1 MPKIEDTIDVQVP
14 VQQAYNQWTQ
24 FEDFPKFMEGIQSVQ
39 QLDDTHVQWV
49 AEIRGESRQWTT
61 EITEQRPDEKIAWKT
76 IEGEVKND
84 GVVTFEPMGDAQTR
98 VNVQMDVE
106 SDSTAENVA
115 GDLLGV
121 VKSQVRGDLE
131 RFKQLIENRGEE
143 TGAWRGEVQETKQG
157 AIRCAP
163 ASSHW
168 GPAAALA
175 RKALSEGGLVDAC
188 TCDRSCNC
196 RDRVRGERW
205 PCFLLATAV
214 HSTRPVLSR
223 PRPPATAELIPARPV
238 VAVISMF
245 LPRVFRGSGHS
256 GSASWLTDTGVDFPP
271 SRKQL

>member
-1 MPKIEDTIDVQVP
+1 MPKIDDTIEVQVP

-61 EITEQRPDEKIAWKT
+61 EITEQRPDEKVAWKT

-131 RFKQLIENRGEE
+131 RFKQLIENRDEE
-143 TGAWRGEVQETKQG
+143 TGAWRGDVREGET
-157 AIRCAP
+157 A
-163 ASSHW
+163 
-168 GPAAALA
+168 
-175 RKALSEGGLVDAC
+175 
-188 TCDRSCNC
+188 
-196 RDRVRGERW
+196 
-205 PCFLLATAV
+205 
-214 HSTRPVLSR
+214 
-223 PRPPATAELIPARPV
+223 
-238 VAVISMF
+238 
-245 LPRVFRGSGHS
+245 
-256 GSASWLTDTGVDFPP
+256 
-271 SRKQL
+271 